1 MAEQPRKPGYRD
13 TLNMPETAFPM
24 KAELAKREPD
34 RLAAWKAAEAYSRL
48 RAARRGRAV
57 WLLHDGPPYSNN
69 HIHMGTAAN
78 KIWKDAAVRQASL
91 QGFDAPYVPG
101 WDNHGMPIET
111 QVGREFAEKKLKP
124 TRLELRKACREY
136 ATKWI
141 DIQRDE
147 FIRLGGWGDWY
158 RPYLTMAP
166 EFEAEILETLARLND
181 RGFIQRGK
189 RAIHWCPT
197 DRTAL
202 AMAEIEY
209 ADVPS
214 PSLFVRFPL
223 VTDAPG
229 GALARG
235 PDASAGAWTTTPWT
249 LPANLG
255 LMVDPRADYTVARVN
270 DHVVV
275 VAAARLAPFAER
287 LGTAAETL
295 GTVRGA
301 ELVGAIFR
309 GPFGNDSR
317 VVDGSPFVSMDDGTG
332 IVHTAPGHGTED
344 FQVGARSGL
353 GVYCPVDE
361 GGRFTPEVPHF
372 AGRSVLDV
380 NDDIIRWLGEQ
391 GVLLHSWKFTHS
403 YPHCWRCHKPVI
415 FRATDQWFFIVDHDG
430 HRERCVEQVE
440 TAVKWDPDSSR
451 NRIREAVKSR
461 PDWCLSRQRSWGVG
475 IPAVYCEQC
484 GVPALD
490 ARVMKK
496 AAELV
501 RASDSDT
508 WYERP
513 VEDFLPAGY
522 ACPSCASTGPFR
534 KEEDVLDVWF
544 DSGSTHRAIQV
555 QHPELKAVWDA
566 ARSGQAE
573 VLYFEG
579 PDQHRGWFNSS
590 LMVGV
595 GAERVAPYTQVATH
609 GWVLDANGRAMHKS
623 LGNVVSPLTL
633 IEKYGADGVRWWALA
648 TDWRGDVRVGDEI
661 LQRVADAYRKVRN
674 TLRFLLGNLADFNPA
689 DAVPDSALLRTDRAF
704 ADHLTA
710 RIARVRAEWTALQ
723 FHRALDLVV
732 DLCTVDLSAVFLD
745 IAKDRLYSLAAN
757 DPARRSAQ
765 TVLWQALHDLTLAVS
780 PALVYTAEE
789 AWQSHPGL
797 VAEHASVHFAEWPK
811 RDEAGRTSDEW
822 LFLREVRDTVNAAIE
837 PLRAAKTLATTA
849 EAEVTLTASPAWTS
863 RLAAYGDELPALLI
877 VADITLVTAADGAAP
892 TVGVRRT
899 ARAKCDRCW
908 MFRSDVGHDAT
919 QPGLCSRCTS
929 ALAARRS

>member
-1 MAEQPRKPGYRD
+1 MAEQPKKPGYRD

-34 RLAAWKAAEAYSRL
+34 RLAAWQAADHYAAL
-48 RAARRGRAV
+48 RAARRGRPL

-78 KIWKDAAVRQASL
+78 KIWKDAAVRQATL

-111 QVGREFAEKKLKP
+111 QVNKEFAEKKIKP

-136 ATKWI
+136 AKQWI
-141 DIQRDE
+141 AVQRDE

-214 PSLFVRFPL
+214 PSIFVRFPL
-223 VTDAPG
+223 VRDAAAG
-229 GALARG
+229 VLAAW
-235 PDASAGAWTTTPWT
+235 PEASAVAWTTTPWT

-255 LMVDPRADYTVARVN
+255 LMVDPKAEYAVARVN
-270 DHVVV
+270 GHVVV
-275 VAAARLAPFAER
+275 VAAARLGPFVER
-287 LGTAAETL
+287 MGTTAETL

-309 GPFGNDSR
+309 APFGNESR
-317 VVDGSPFVSMDDGTG
+317 MVDGSPFVSMEDGTG

-344 FQVGARSGL
+344 FQVGARNNL
-353 GVYCPVDE
+353 GVNCPVDE
-361 GGRFTPEVPHF
+361 AGRFTPDVAHF

-430 HRERCVEQVE
+430 HRERCVEAVE
-440 TAVKWDPDSSR
+440 KSVKWDPDSSR

-475 IPAVYCEQC
+475 IPAVYCEKC
-484 GVPALD
+484 GVPSLD

-501 RASDSDT
+501 RARDSDT

-513 VEDFLPAGY
+513 VEDFLPTGY
-522 ACPSCASTGPFR
+522 ACGACGSAGPFR

-555 QHPELKAVWDA
+555 QHPELKAAWDA
-566 ARSGQAE
+566 ARTGAAE

-590 LMVGV
+590 LMIGV
-595 GAERVAPYTQVATH
+595 GAEHTAPYTQVATH
-609 GWVLDANGRAMHKS
+609 GWVLDGNGRAMHKS

-674 TLRFLLGNLADFNPA
+674 TLRFLLGNLADFTPA
-689 DAVPDSALLRTDRAF
+689 AALGAERLLRTDRAF
-704 ADHLTA
+704 ADHLTT
-710 RIARVRAEWTALQ
+710 RLARVRTEWTALQ
-723 FHRALDLVV
+723 FHRALDQVV

-745 IAKDRLYSLAAN
+745 IAKDRLYTLAPD

-765 TVLWQALHDLTLAVS
+765 TVLWQALHDLTIAVS
-780 PALVYTAEE
+780 PALVFTADE
-789 AWQSHPGL
+789 AWQSHAGL
-797 VAEHASVHFAEWPK
+797 VAEHASVHMAEWPK
-811 RDEAGRTSDEW
+811 RDEAGRSSDEW
-822 LFLREVRDTVNAAIE
+822 MFLRTVRDTVNAAIE
-837 PLRAAKTLATTA
+837 PLRAAKTLTTTA
-849 EAEVTLTASPAWTS
+849 EAEVTLRAPKAWTE
-863 RLAAYGDELPALLI
+863 RLTAYGDELPALLI
-877 VADITLVTAADGAAP
+877 VATIELVTAADGAEPA
-892 TVGVRRT
+892 VEVRKT
-899 ARAKCDRCW
+899 GRAKCDRCW
-908 MFRSDVGHDAT
+908 MFRSDVGHDTA
-919 QPGLCSRCTS
+919 QPGLC
-929 ALAARRS
+929 